1 MAGASYK
8 RGPLLIKR
16 KGIDVKKHGAHLKA
30 RRTSNLK
37 VMIVA
42 IVLVVAIVVGAIAIF
57 SSVRGSARNDAPVET
72 AVDKHETD
80 RAANSTEDETDSKRA
95 EAAVGGEASGESS
108 VSGSNGSNAKSSDGS
123 ASSQKVDRGGGKDDG
138 SADNVVDANG
148 SSDADSN
155 NSQGG
160 NDNSSG
166 DSGNSSSNEGTWTG
180 YY

>member
-1 MAGASYK
+1 MSYTE
-8 RGPLLIKR
+8 
-16 KGIDVKKHGAHLKA
+16 KHGAHSKT
-30 RRTSNLK
+30 RNTPNPK
-37 VMIVA
+37 VIIVA
-42 IVLVVAIVVGAIAIF
+42 IVLMVAVAAGIIVTF
-57 SSVRGSARNDAPVET
+57 SSVRGSVRNNTPVET

-80 RAANSTEDETDSKRA
+80 KAANSTEDVADGDT
-95 EAAVGGEASGESS
+95 SGESS
-108 VSGSNGSNAKSSDGS
+108 ASGSNAKSSDGS
-123 ASSQKVDRGGGKDDG
+123 ASSKRVDRGGGKDDG

-160 NDNSSG
+160 NDNSGG

>member
-1 MAGASYK
+1 MK
-8 RGPLLIKR
+8 N
-16 KGIDVKKHGAHLKA
+16 HGAHLKA

-42 IVLVVAIVVGAIAIF
+42 IVLVIAIVMGAIAIF
-57 SSVRGSARNDAPVET
+57 SSVRGGARNDAPVET

-80 RAANSTEDETDSKRA
+80 KTAHSTEDATDSKKA
-95 EAAVGGEASGESS
+95 EAAVGGEVSGESS
-108 VSGSNGSNAKSSDGS
+108 TSGSNGSNAKSSDGS
-123 ASSQKVDRGGGKDDG
+123 ASSQKADRGGGKDDG

-155 NSQGG
+155 NGQSG
-160 NDNSSG
+160 NDNSGG

>member
-1 MAGASYK
+1 M
-8 RGPLLIKR
+8 
-16 KGIDVKKHGAHLKA
+16 KKHGAHSKA
-30 RRTSNLK
+30 GRTPNLK
-37 VMIVA
+37 VIIVA
-42 IVLVVAIVVGAIAIF
+42 IVLGIVIVVGAIAIF
-57 SSVRGSARNDAPVET
+57 STVRGGARNDVPVET

-80 RAANSTEDETDSKRA
+80 KTANSTEDATDSKKA
-95 EAAVGGEASGESS
+95 EAAVGGEASGKSS
-108 VSGSNGSNAKSSDGS
+108 TSDSNGSWAKSSDGS

-160 NDNSSG
+160 NDNSGG
-166 DSGNSSSNEGTWTG
+166 DSGNSPSNEGTWTG

>member
-1 MAGASYK
+1 M
-8 RGPLLIKR
+8 
-16 KGIDVKKHGAHLKA
+16 
-30 RRTSNLK
+30 
-37 VMIVA
+37 VA
-42 IVLVVAIVVGAIAIF
+42 VAVGAIAIF
-57 SSVRGSARNDAPVET
+57 SSVRGNARNDAPVEM

-80 RAANSTEDETDSKRA
+80 KTANSTEDATDSKKA

-108 VSGSNGSNAKSSDGS
+108 VSGSNGSNAKPSDGS

>member
-1 MAGASYK
+1 
-8 RGPLLIKR
+8 
-16 KGIDVKKHGAHLKA
+16 
-30 RRTSNLK
+30 
-37 VMIVA
+37 MIVA
-42 IVLVVAIVVGAIAIF
+42 IVLVVAIVMGAIAIF
-57 SSVRGSARNDAPVET
+57 SSVRGSARNDAPVEM

-80 RAANSTEDETDSKRA
+80 KTANSTEDATDSKKA
-95 EAAVGGEASGESS
+95 EAAVGGEASGESA
-108 VSGSNGSNAKSSDGS
+108 SGSNGSNAKSSDGS

-138 SADNVVDANG
+138 SADNVVDASG